1 MGNKK
6 AKRAYLVLAD
16 GTVFHG
22 YSMGAAG
29 ETVGEVVFNTCT
41 ASYQSLLSDPT
52 YYGQIVAQ
60 TYPLV
65 GNRGVEEENAASNI
79 MANGYIAREWYDTP
93 CTGDGSLTLDEYL
106 RRRNIVGI
114 CGIDTR
120 RLTRALRDKGYFN
133 GAITDSLQDFDALLR
148 RIKAYTISGAVE
160 AVTIREPE
168 KIPAENPLYRVTVI
182 DCGFP
187 RYVLKAL
194 TGRGCELTLVPAFT
208 GAQEILAGK
217 PDGVIFSDGPGDP
230 DDAPCLIDCA
240 KALLESKLPLFGVGL
255 GHQVM
260 ALAAG
265 CTVVKM
271 PKGHRGSNQPVRI
284 LDTGRIMVTMQ
295 NHGYSVAAQSIPH
308 GMAEMTMANVNDGA
322 VEGIAYCNA
331 PAFSVEFTPSDGSG
345 RQDTAW
351 IYDAFIDRMKGAR
364 RNEAARD

>member
-1 MGNKK
+1 MDNKK
-6 AKRAYLVLAD
+6 AQRAYLVLAD

-65 GNRGVEEENAASNI
+65 GNRGVEKDETSSNI
-79 MANGYIAREWYDTP
+79 MANGYIAREWCSAP
-93 CTGDGSLTLDEYL
+93 SAMQGGLTLDEYL
-106 RRRNIVGI
+106 RKRNIVGI

-133 GAITDSLQDFDALLR
+133 GAITNSLHDFDALLR

-160 AVTIREPE
+160 AVTIKEPE
-168 KIPAENPLYRVTVI
+168 RIPAENPRYQVTVI

-187 RYVLKAL
+187 RSMLRAL
-194 TGRGCELTLVPAFT
+194 TRRGCALTLVPAFT
-208 GAQEILAGK
+208 SAREILSAH

-230 DDAPCLIDCA
+230 DDAPCLTDCA
-240 KALLESKLPLFGVGL
+240 RELLAAKIPLFGVGL
-255 GHQVM
+255 GHQIM

-265 CTVVKM
+265 GIVVKM
-271 PKGHRGSNQPVRI
+271 PKGHRGSNQPVR
-284 LDTGRIMVTMQ
+284 LLETGRIMVTTQ
-295 NHGYSVAAQSIPH
+295 NHGYSVAAQSIRH
-308 GMAEMTMANVNDGA
+308 GVAEITMTNVNDGA
-322 VEGIAYCNA
+322 VEGLSYCGT
-331 PAFSVEFTPSDGSG
+331 PAFSVEFTPADGIG

-351 IYDAFIDRMKGAR
+351 LYDALIDRMKGDCCY
-364 RNEAARD
+364 EA

>member
-1 MGNKK
+1 MCSKHS
-6 AKRAYLVLAD
+6 RA
-16 GTVFHG
+16 
-22 YSMGAAG
+22 
-29 ETVGEVVFNTCT
+29 
-41 ASYQSLLSDPT
+41 
-52 YYGQIVAQ
+52 
-60 TYPLV
+60 
-65 GNRGVEEENAASNI
+65 
-79 MANGYIAREWYDTP
+79 
-93 CTGDGSLTLDEYL
+93 
-106 RRRNIVGI
+106 
-114 CGIDTR
+114 
-120 RLTRALRDKGYFN
+120 
-133 GAITDSLQDFDALLR
+133 
-148 RIKAYTISGAVE
+148 
-160 AVTIREPE
+160 
-168 KIPAENPLYRVTVI
+168 
-182 DCGFP
+182 
-187 RYVLKAL
+187 
-194 TGRGCELTLVPAFT
+194 RGCELTLVPAFT

-240 KALLESKLPLFGVGL
+240 KALLESKIPLFGVGL

-284 LDTGRIMVTMQ
+284 LDTGRIMVTTQ